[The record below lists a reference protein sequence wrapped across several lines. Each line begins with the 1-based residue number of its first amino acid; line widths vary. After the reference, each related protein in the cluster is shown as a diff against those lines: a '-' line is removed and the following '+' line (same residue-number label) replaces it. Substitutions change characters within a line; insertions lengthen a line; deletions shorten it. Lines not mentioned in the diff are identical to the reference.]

1 MEKTDRA
8 VLDLTDRHGRYALH
22 YAAGMGDEDGG
33 REMFDWLKSF
43 GADEHKADEVRRLCR
58 KACYERAETKCGI
71 LNACFMVYGRR
82 YIEY

>member
-43 GADEHKADEVRRLCR
+43 GADEHKADEV
-58 KACYERAETKCGI
+58 KMIFVKVYKSVMKSKNTKY
-71 LNACFMVYGRR
+71 F
-82 YIEY
+82 